1 MDFLSRLP
9 APRSASG
16 HTLSWEVDSLEVKAV
31 CQLILSKQQ
40 MLSVLRATFVCYLA
54 VCREGAPYML
64 PLFYHLDKACET
76 PAVHLQLSAQG
87 QAAQAL
93 RENPRVCLAF
103 SLMHP
108 RWIDSVL
115 LFGTAHLAESP
126 ADLALVEVHPSEM
139 TGRRLLL

>member
-1 MDFLSRLP
+1 M
-9 APRSASG
+9 
-16 HTLSWEVDSLEVKAV
+16 

-54 VCREGAPYML
+54 VCQEGAPYML

-76 PAVHLQLSAQG
+76 PAIHLQLSPQG
-87 QAAQAL
+87 RAVRAL
-93 RENPRVCLAF
+93 RNNPQVCLAF
-103 SLMHP
+103 SLMRP

-115 LFGTAHLAESP
+115 LFGTAHLTDS
-126 ADLALVEVHPSEM
+126 DITLIEVRPEHM